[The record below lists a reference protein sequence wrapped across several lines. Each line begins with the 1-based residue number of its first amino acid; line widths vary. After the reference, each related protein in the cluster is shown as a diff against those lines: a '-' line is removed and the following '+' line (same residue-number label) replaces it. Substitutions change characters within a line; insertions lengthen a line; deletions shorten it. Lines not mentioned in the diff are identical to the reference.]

1 MRIDIATPLGVGLGL
16 GLSAGLVTGMM
27 AGLPGL
33 LVGLAAG
40 TLTGMALARAMRRD
54 DERRAARTRELD
66 GIIGVTQGD
75 LGAAP
80 VRMPESIPAAAESAA
95 RMAWAA
101 EWLTPP
107 PPVAS

>member
-33 LVGLAAG
+33 LVGLGAG
-40 TLTGMALARAMRRD
+40 TLTGMAIARAMRRD
-54 DERRAARTRELD
+54 EERTAARTRELD
-66 GIIGVTQGD
+66 GIIGVTDGD

-80 VRMPESIPAAAESAA
+80 VRMPEAPAAAESAA

-107 PPVAS
+107 PPVAG